1 MKISVI
7 TPSFNNSEWLKAC
20 VASVADQ
27 GSVLQEHIVQDACST
42 DGTRE
47 WLARDP
53 RVRAFFEKDAGM
65 YDAVN
70 RGLGRAHGEIV
81 CYLNCDEQYLPG
93 ALHEVKEFFLQHPEI
108 DVCLADTIIVNGE
121 GNYLCHKLALVPG
134 KWGIWVR
141 FPVITA
147 ALFLRS
153 ATLRQKGLRFDT
165 RWKDYGDIFFVMELI
180 RAGCRFGVLPAF
192 TSVFTD
198 TGENMNLKPNAQ
210 KERRQKESMAPL
222 PARLFYP
229 WLLLVYL
236 FRQLLRGAFTRKPFE
251 YRVFTPGSS
260 GISERTRFFASSPT
274 MFWPGRSRWSG
285 SKA

>member
-1 MKISVI
+1 MQNPTKGSHPESLISRSLVKKAFSSNLVPFRPFWPFWPGARRFSGSVPENAQPALSEKPLKISVI

-27 GSVLQEHIVQDACST
+27 GSVLQEHIVQDACSN

-53 RVRAFFEKDAGM
+53 RVKSFFEKDAGM

-70 RGLGRAHGEIV
+70 RGLERAHGEIV
-81 CYLNCDEQYLPG
+81 SYLNCDEQYLPG
-93 ALHEVKEFFLQHPEI
+93 ALHEVREFFLQHPEI
-108 DVCLADTIIVNGE
+108 DVCLADTIIVNAE

-134 KWGIWVR
+134 TWGIWVR

-198 TGENMNLKPNAQ
+198 TGENMNL
-210 KERRQKESMAPL
+210 
-222 PARLFYP
+222 
-229 WLLLVYL
+229 
-236 FRQLLRGAFTRKPFE
+236 
-251 YRVFTPGSS
+251 
-260 GISERTRFFASSPT
+260 
-274 MFWPGRSRWSG
+274 
-285 SKA
+285 